1 MVKIYSSGEV
11 TVINRNQNV
20 PELLPP
26 IVPFQ
31 LRIFH
36 WVTRAIMPNIMLGVK
51 ETIFLIGLEQK
62 KVKVPIATNKQRVR
76 PWYGPVIKLQNLATS
91 PLTRGVI

>member
-1 MVKIYSSGEV
+1 
-11 TVINRNQNV
+11 
-20 PELLPP
+20 
-26 IVPFQ
+26 
-31 LRIFH
+31 
-36 WVTRAIMPNIMLGVK
+36 MPNIMLGVK

-91 PLTRGVI
+91 PLTRNKQKKNLHSIHLVILLTSDLTF